1 MEYIPKKRAK
11 KATRAIY
18 IKEDTIT
25 NIEKMA
31 VEEKMTFSELVN
43 DMIDFCFENKVAVKK
58 KPKGKN
64 YK

>member
-1 MEYIPKKRAK
+1 MEYIPKKRVK

-18 IKEDTIT
+18 IKEDSIA

-31 VEEKMTFSELVN
+31 TENDMTFSELVN
-43 DMIDFCFENKVAVKK
+43 DMIDFCVKNKVGSK
-58 KPKGKN
+58 KPAKGKN

>member
-1 MEYIPKKRAK
+1 MDYVPKKKVK

-18 IKEDTIT
+18 IKEDSIAD
-25 NIEKMA
+25 IEKIA
-31 VEEKMTFSELVN
+31 TEEDMTFSELVN
-43 DMIDFCFENKVAVKK
+43 DMIDFCVKNKVAQKK